1 MQTNFLTRRRMQRML
16 GIRYQE
22 VSTFCRRL
30 QRFHNLL
37 LCPMNMTL
45 VRISFQFLCYL
56 RCPYIMW
63 SRVYS
68 GRAFVRLSV
77 PSIHS
82 SSGGRRVCCW
92 APCGQEISVDSCGRA
107 AGAVLQARRRAAASA
122 DRVTSRSDSTQ
133 NSELFKGSTSKD
145 SDVKRL
151 LKHFVCYYLKQ

>member
-37 LCPMNMTL
+37 PCPMNMTF

-63 SRVYS
+63 SRVYN
-68 GRAFVRLSV
+68 GRAFVCLSV
-77 PSIHS
+77 PRSTAAAAVGGFVAERPVDRRYQSI
-82 SSGGRRVCCW
+82 
-92 APCGQEISVDSCGRA
+92 A
-107 AGAVLQARRRAAASA
+107 AGALRAPCCRRAGAQQQM
-122 DRVTSRSDSTQ
+122 RIESRRDPTQ
-133 NSELFKGSTSKD
+133 HKIRNFSKALHR
-145 SDVKRL
+145 KTAM
-151 LKHFVCYYLKQ
+151 